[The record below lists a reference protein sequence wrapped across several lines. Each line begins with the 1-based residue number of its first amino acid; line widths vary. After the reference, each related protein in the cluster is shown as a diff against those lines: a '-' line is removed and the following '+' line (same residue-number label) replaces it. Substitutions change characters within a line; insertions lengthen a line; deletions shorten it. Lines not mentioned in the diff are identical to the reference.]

1 MMMVQSTAWADD
13 AYKVEFTVSFSEP
26 QAHYADVEMRISN
39 IRKKEIEV
47 NMPVWAP
54 GSYLVREFSKNV
66 EGFTA
71 STSAGMPLISEKI
84 KKNSWKIK
92 TNGNKTVV
100 VNYKVYAFE
109 VSVRTSFIDASH
121 AFLSPTGIFMFVK
134 DRLNEPVRVNITP
147 YSDWS
152 KVSTGLEKIEGTK
165 FSYHVPDFDWLYD
178 SPIEV
183 GNQDIFEFDAAG
195 VKHEV
200 AMVGGGN
207 YDKDRLKVDMAKI
220 VEEETLIFRENPNKR
235 YVFIV
240 HHYQNGGGGLEHLNS
255 TVLGAKRTGYTDP
268 AIYTNFLS
276 LVAHEYFHLWN
287 VKRLRP
293 IALGPFDYE
302 NENYTTDLWIAEGF
316 TAYYDNLII
325 QRTGA
330 ISQADYLKILQ
341 SEINLIANQK
351 GDKIQ
356 AVTEASFDAWIKY
369 YRPNEN
375 SSNATISYYNK
386 GALLAAMLD
395 LAIIHKT
402 NGEKSLDDVLRNTYI
417 AYYKKKGRGF
427 TSKEFK
433 EALEK
438 EYGENLDDFY
448 NQYVNGTQE
457 VNCAKYLAYAGLEL
471 VNRANP
477 NIPSLG
483 VRTRKNIIST
493 VVRGGAAWNGGLN
506 VNDEIIAVNGER
518 VEDINDYIK
527 TKAVGDNLEIVL
539 NRDGIIQTLNIKL
552 AASSDKY
559 YQIDKMKKQTEQQKA
574 VYKKW
579 LKVQ

>member
-1 MMMVQSTAWADD
+1 MVQLTAAADD
-13 AYKVEFTVSFSEP
+13 SSKIEFTVSFSEP

-47 NMPVWAP
+47 SMPVWAP

-71 STSAGMPLISEKI
+71 STTSGTALSSEKI
-84 KKNSWKIK
+84 KKNTWKIK
-92 TNGNKTVV
+92 NDGSKTII
-100 VNYKVYAFE
+100 VNYRVYAYE
-109 VSVRTSFIDASH
+109 ISVRTSFVDANH

-134 DRLNEPVRVNITP
+134 DRLNEPVRVNIVP
-147 YSDWS
+147 FSSWS

-165 FSYHVPDFDWLYD
+165 FSYHAPDFDWLYD

-207 YDKDRLKVDMAKI
+207 YDKEKLKIDMAKI

-268 AIYTNFLS
+268 ATYTNFLS

-330 ISQADYLKILQ
+330 ISEVDYLKILQ
-341 SEINLIANQK
+341 GEINLIANQK

-438 EYGENLDDFY
+438 EYGESLDDFY
-448 NQYVNGTQE
+448 SKYVNGTQE
-457 VNCAKYLAYAGLEL
+457 VDCAKFLAYAGLEL

-477 NIPSLG
+477 NMPSLG

-493 VVRGGAAWNGGLN
+493 VIRGGAAWNGGLN
-506 VNDEIIAVNGER
+506 VNDEIIAVNRER

-527 TKAVGDNLEIVL
+527 TKSVGENLEIVL

-552 AASSDKY
+552 AASTDKY

-574 VYKKW
+574 VFKKW
-579 LKVQ
+579 MKI

>member
-1 MMMVQSTAWADD
+1 MIQSTAWADD

-109 VSVRTSFIDASH
+109 ISVRTSFIDASH

-134 DRLNEPVRVNITP
+134 DRLNEPVRVNIAP

-152 KVSTGLEKIEGTK
+152 KVSTGLEKIEGTN
-165 FSYHVPDFDWLYD
+165 FSYHAPDFDWLYD

-207 YDKDRLKVDMAKI
+207 YDKEKLKVDMAKI

-255 TVLGAKRTGYTDP
+255 TVLGAKRMGYTDP
-268 AIYTNFLS
+268 ATYTNFLS

-395 LAIIHKT
+395 LAIIYKT
-402 NGEKSLDDVLRNTYI
+402 NGEQSLDDVLRDTYI

-438 EYGENLDDFY
+438 VYGENLDDFY
-448 NQYVNGTQE
+448 NKYVNGTQE
-457 VNCAKYLAYAGLEL
+457 VDCAKYLAYAGLEL

-483 VRTRKNIIST
+483 VRTRKNIIGT

-527 TKAVGDNLEIVL
+527 TKAVGENLEIVL

-552 AASSDKY
+552 AASTDKY
-559 YQIDKMKKQTEQQKA
+559 YQIDKMKKQTEQQKT
-574 VYKKW
+574 VYRKW